1 MARLVIYF
9 EDPIFVVV
17 FLLHEAEVHIL
28 LVEGIVHAMM
38 CCSLFNI
45 FFYL

>member
-9 EDPIFVVV
+9 EDPIFVVA
-17 FLLHEAEVHIL
+17 FLLHEVEVHIL
-28 LVEGIVHAMM
+28 LVEEIVHVMM